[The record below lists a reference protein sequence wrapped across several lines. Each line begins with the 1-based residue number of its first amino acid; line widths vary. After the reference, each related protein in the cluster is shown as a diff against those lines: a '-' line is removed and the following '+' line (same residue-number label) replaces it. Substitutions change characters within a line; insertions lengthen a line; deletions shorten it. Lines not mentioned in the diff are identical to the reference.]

1 MKKTGAKRVS
11 GYDSGL
17 GSAVLTAPEE
27 SYASEAEGRGKRRGP
42 APAGAYQRG
51 YGDDRYGE
59 PGADSSYADES
70 EYVPQRGKLGAR
82 FRSLPRSVGGR
93 IVLGVVAFA
102 LLAAVAIAIA
112 GVRSYLM
119 QDARFVVASS
129 DDIQITGAGHL
140 TRDQIVSV
148 FGSDLERNVFRVS
161 LAERQEDLER
171 LPWVAHAT
179 VMRLLPHVLRV
190 QITERTP
197 VAFVRQGSQ
206 IGLVDASGVLL
217 DMPAD
222 AAGDP
227 HYSFPV
233 LTGLSADE
241 AMSERAAKMEVY
253 GQFMQAL
260 DGSGQRLTD
269 SVSEVDVAD
278 PEDVKALITSGSSDI
293 LVHFGQEKFLTRY
306 QEFEQH
312 LGEWKQQ
319 YPKLASADMRY
330 EGQIVL
336 EMQGEGKA
344 AAVADGAVEKTSA
357 KSPASLIAKPGTEA
371 KPVASAKPAPV
382 RAAAPKPVWSAAVS
396 KPPVTKPEMAN
407 SSVTKPAVP
416 KPGTANAAAP
426 KPVVLSAAAS
436 KPAVPKPDFSN
447 TAMPKPAMPRPVAL
461 NGTAPKPGAP
471 KAVATKPL
479 SAPKPVAGKKVIAR
493 PAAKKVVARPVA
505 GKPKPGSGMSA
516 ANEKVFARLAAEHRA
531 ELAKEHLA
539 KEHKAGTPKA
549 VKSGSGAGR
558 QGASS
563 VATKGG
569 ATL

>member
-17 GSAVLTAPEE
+17 GSAVLTAPED
-27 SYASEAEGRGKRRGP
+27 SYASEGEGRAKRRGP

-51 YGDDRYGE
+51 FGGDRYE
-59 PGADSSYADES
+59 SGADSSYTDES

-82 FRSLPRSVGGR
+82 FRSLPRSVAGR

-102 LLAAVAIAIA
+102 LLAAVAVAVA

-119 QDARFVVASS
+119 HDARFVLASS
-129 DDIQITGAGHL
+129 DDIQITGAEHL
-140 TRDQIVSV
+140 TREQIVTV
-148 FGSDLERNVFRVS
+148 FGADLERNIFRVS

-179 VMRLLPHVLRV
+179 VMRLLPNVLRV

-241 AMSERAAKMEVY
+241 AMSERTTKMEVY
-253 GQFMQAL
+253 EQFLHEL
-260 DGSGQRLTD
+260 DGSGQHLTN

-293 LVHFGQEKFLTRY
+293 LVHFGQEQFLKRY

-312 LGEWKQQ
+312 LEEWKQQ

-336 EMQGEGKA
+336 EMQGDGKTA
-344 AAVADGAVEKTSA
+344 AISTGAVEAGSVA
-357 KSPASLIAKPGTEA
+357 SPAPVIAKPVTETKA
-371 KPVASAKPAPV
+371 VASAKPAAV
-382 RAAAPKPVWSAAVS
+382 KTTASKAVVAKP
-396 KPPVTKPEMAN
+396 
-407 SSVTKPAVP
+407 
-416 KPGTANAAAP
+416 
-426 KPVVLSAAAS
+426 VLSAAAS
-436 KPAVPKPDFSN
+436 KPAVPKPGMANGAASKPAVPKARAASVDAPKPVVLSASGSKPAAPKPDFSN
-447 TAMPKPAMPRPVAL
+447 AMPKPAAPKPVML
-461 NGTAPKPGAP
+461 NGTAANAATPKPAAP
-471 KAVATKPL
+471 KASA
-479 SAPKPVAGKKVIAR
+479 APKTV
-493 PAAKKVVARPVA
+493 AAKKVVAKPVA
-505 GKPKPGSGMSA
+505 GKAKPGSGMSA
-516 ANEKVFARLAAEHRA
+516 ANAKVFARLAAEHKA
-531 ELAKEHLA
+531 ELAKEQQA
-539 KEHKAGTPKA
+539 KEHKAGTSKVA
-549 VKSGSGAGR
+549 KNGSGASKS
-558 QGASS
+558 GAGS
-563 VATKGG
+563 VATKSG
-569 ATL
+569 ATP